1 MKISLGN
8 HAVLCEL
15 DQRGV
20 ATITLNR
27 PEINNAYNGEMLSG
41 LHEAMDHLA
50 KVPTLRI
57 VVLQGQGKHFQA
69 GADLTWISSVGKTD
83 PRGNEKASR
92 LTAEAVRR
100 LNELPIPT
108 IAIVQGACIGGGT
121 GIISACD
128 VVIASEHAIFGISE
142 ARWGLVAGII
152 FPQLVQAIGVRNL
165 RRYALTCEK
174 FGANTAKEIGLIHEV
189 CADDM
194 LHTVNQDIIDAILM
208 NGPHAVSI
216 SKSRILEVA
225 DALLPDNLF
234 DVLVNEH
241 AQVRQSAEAA
251 EGTASF
257 NEKRRPKWY
266 VPRGYAPHE

>member
-8 HAVLCEL
+8 QAVLCEL

-27 PEINNAYNGEMLSG
+27 PEVNNAYNGDMLSG

-50 KVPTLRI
+50 KELTLRI
-57 VVLQGQGKHFQA
+57 VVLQGKGKHFQA
-69 GADLTWISSVGKTD
+69 GADLNWISSVGKTD
-83 PRGNEKASR
+83 PTGNEKASR

-128 VVIASEHAIFGISE
+128 VVVASENAIFGVSE

-174 FGANTAKEIGLIHEV
+174 FGAVTAKQIGLVHEV
-189 CADDM
+189 CSGKDLQKVCDDI
-194 LHTVNQDIIDAILM
+194 VDAILM
-208 NGPHAVSI
+208 NGPQAVSA
-216 SKSRILEVA
+216 SKSRILGVA
-225 DALLPDNLF
+225 GALLSDDLF
-234 DVLVNEH
+234 DVLVTEH
-241 AQVRQSAEAA
+241 AQVRQSSEAA
-251 EGTASF
+251 EGTTSF
-257 NEKRRPKWY
+257 KEKRSPTWY
-266 VPRGYAPHE
+266 VPRE